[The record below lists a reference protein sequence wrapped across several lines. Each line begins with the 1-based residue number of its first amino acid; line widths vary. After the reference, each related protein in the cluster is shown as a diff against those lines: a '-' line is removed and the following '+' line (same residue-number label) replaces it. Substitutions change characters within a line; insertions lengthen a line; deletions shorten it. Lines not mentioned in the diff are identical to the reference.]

1 MVERPGSAAKL
12 ILVGGHESSQGKDLG
27 YLAEALPGVRIVTA
41 GRSLQTALNDA
52 LATTTANVVVLPM
65 TIGRNPT
72 LVADTAKTMKW
83 LADSGGGGRLALSGS
98 FGTPDHLTA
107 WLRTAATKIHSSGDN
122 SALLLLAAK
131 ANPFDDA
138 ELFRIAHLVRTH
150 GTGSEVE
157 VACVGNDAE
166 IAAAL
171 GRLHLLGH
179 ESVVIIPAGFAQTCT
194 APLGQGAFKGATFHG
209 PILTPQAVLQVIND
223 RFAAACHELSHGRD
237 GIAAGLSADHGH
249 GYAHSHAFEEGQG
262 HTHTHGLTHSHTH

>member
-12 ILVGGHESSQGKDLG
+12 ILVGGHESNHGKDLG
-27 YLAEALPGVRIVTA
+27 HLAAALPGVRIVTA
-41 GRSLQTALNDA
+41 GRSLQTALSDA
-52 LATTTANVVVLPM
+52 LASATADVVVLPM
-65 TIGRNPT
+65 TFGRNPT

-83 LADSGGGGRLALSGS
+83 LADGGGGGRVALSES
-98 FGTPDHLTA
+98 FGTPDHLIA
-107 WLRTAATKIHSSGDN
+107 WLRTAATKVHASGDN

-157 VACVGNDAE
+157 AACVGNDGE

-194 APLGQGAFKGATFHG
+194 APLGQGAFEDATFCG
-209 PILTPQAVLQVIND
+209 PLLTPQTVLRVIND
-223 RFAAACHELSHGRD
+223 RFTAALHELSHGRD
-237 GIAAGLSADHGH
+237 GIAAGLTADHGH

-262 HTHTHGLTHSHTH
+262 HTHTHGLAHSHTH